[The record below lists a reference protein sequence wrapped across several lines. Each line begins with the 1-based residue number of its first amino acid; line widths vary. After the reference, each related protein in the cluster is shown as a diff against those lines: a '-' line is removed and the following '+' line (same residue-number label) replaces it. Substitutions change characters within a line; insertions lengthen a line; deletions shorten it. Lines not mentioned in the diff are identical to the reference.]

1 MNRIIILLFVICFFS
16 CGINKKYNT
25 SSYSNKFNL
34 NELVEN
40 VNSSVP
46 SPDWTSIKGKINI
59 RSKSQKITLNTNIKI
74 KKDSII
80 WVSVSL
86 PIVGELFRGVITKD
100 SIYYLDRKNSSYFIA
115 DHFYLNKFFTSDSYF
130 YLANK
135 IISSSTFFKNDIDYK
150 FSEGRH
156 IIFSQSSKY
165 IIDPISFSI
174 NECSLISSSEDTL
187 TINYLNYHL
196 IDSYVYPKKIN
207 MRMVLDEE
215 YNLSISYNKIS
226 LNKPQEFSFIIPKN
240 YEKKP

>member
-100 SIYYLDRKNSSYFIA
+100 SIYY
-115 DHFYLNKFFTSDSYF
+115 
-130 YLANK
+130 
-135 IISSSTFFKNDIDYK
+135 
-150 FSEGRH
+150 
-156 IIFSQSSKY
+156 
-165 IIDPISFSI
+165 
-174 NECSLISSSEDTL
+174 
-187 TINYLNYHL
+187 
-196 IDSYVYPKKIN
+196 
-207 MRMVLDEE
+207 
-215 YNLSISYNKIS
+215 
-226 LNKPQEFSFIIPKN
+226 
-240 YEKKP
+240 